1 MLYILDD
8 LKSEVARL
16 LKADKPCPGME
27 SVLVVC
33 GATALCTEQVDTVF
47 PSNAAQVMNGSLP
60 VGCLLQKSMLYFLD
74 SCSLTSLHES

>member
-8 LKSEVARL
+8 LKQKLL

-47 PSNAAQVMNGSLP
+47 PSNAAH
-60 VGCLLQKSMLYFLD
+60 K
-74 SCSLTSLHES
+74 

>member
-8 LKSEVARL
+8 LKQKLL

-60 VGCLLQKSMLYFLD
+60 VGCLPQKSMLYFLD
-74 SCSLTSLHES
+74 SCSTRILKP